1 MKLSREKIN
10 RIAILII
17 KHLENCPNV
26 NLLENS
32 NHIRLEISKIITK
45 ILEWEMQIDKLA
57 KEKIAKQ
64 KKSIHEGTPEWNV
77 LYKNYYQEELINHS
91 KYKR

>member
-1 MKLSREKIN
+1 MKLNREKIN
-10 RIAILII
+10 RIATLTI
-17 KHLENCPNV
+17 KHLEHCSNTE
-26 NLLENS
+26 LLESS
-32 NHIRLEISKIITK
+32 NNIRLEISKIITK

-64 KKSIHEGTPEWNV
+64 KKAIHEGTPEWNV